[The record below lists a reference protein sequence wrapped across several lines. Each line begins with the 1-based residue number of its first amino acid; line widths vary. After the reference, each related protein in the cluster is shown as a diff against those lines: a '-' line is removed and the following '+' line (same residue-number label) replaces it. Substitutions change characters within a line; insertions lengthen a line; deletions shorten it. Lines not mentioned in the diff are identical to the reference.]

1 MLNVTSDIYRLLADR
16 LRDAVG
22 TAEFFSGRI
31 TVAADNDYEL
41 IATLLLYRSMVSD
54 ESGARDVITNVVPVW
69 WEFHSFTIDGEVLN
83 DFDFAEF
90 RREVID

>member
-31 TVAADNDYEL
+31 TVAADLDYEL
-41 IATLLLYRSMVSD
+41 IATLLFYRTTESD
-54 ESGARDVITNVVPVW
+54 ESGSRDIITDIVPVW
-69 WEFHSFTIDGEVLN
+69 WEFHTACAAGVLDN
-83 DFDFAEF
+83 DFSF
-90 RREVID
+90 RELYLEELA

>member
-31 TVAADNDYEL
+31 TVAADLDYEL
-41 IATLLLYRSMVSD
+41 ITTLLFYRTTESD
-54 ESGARDVITNVVPVW
+54 ESGSRDIITDIVPVW
-69 WEFHSFTIDGEVLN
+69 WEFHSYTIDGEILN

-90 RREVID
+90 RREVIG

>member
-1 MLNVTSDIYRLLADR
+1 MLNVTSNIYRLFADR

-31 TVAADNDYEL
+31 TVAADLDYEL
-41 IATLLLYRSMVSD
+41 IATLLFYRTTESD
-54 ESGARDVITNVVPVW
+54 ERGTHESIADVVPVW
-69 WEFHSFTIDGEVLN
+69 WEFHSISSEGELLN
-83 DFDFAEF
+83 DFDFAKF